1 MKNIIH
7 AIASLSFVTWAIGV
21 FAYDVNMSFHYLLA
35 VAVFAAVIRVTME
48 KKLKRKTKKTWIG

>member
-35 VAVFAAVIRVTME
+35 VSVFAAVIRVTME